1 MITITVY
8 MILSLV
14 LISFS
19 LTLWYFKKEM
29 NAKMQYRDFML
40 DAEDGIFNDFAS
52 NNDYA
57 FDSTKGI
64 AVYKNERGQYKI
76 VSQSKLYN
84 TSIKI

>member
-1 MITITVY
+1 MITMTVY
-8 MILSLV
+8 MIVSLV
-14 LISFS
+14 LIFFS

-29 NAKMQYRDFML
+29 ESKMKYRDFIM

-64 AVYKNERGQYKI
+64 AIYKNENGTYKV

-84 TSIKI
+84 TSIQI